1 MSAEFIAEEGVL
13 KGLILS
19 LGEEREEW
27 VFGRDPDQCDV
38 IIEDPRTSRK
48 QLICRKT
55 SEGYLIENL
64 SPSNPLFI
72 NDDPVS
78 GPVYLKERDRLTI
91 GQSVFR
97 FFPEGLDEGFAFGV
111 EESDE
116 TADEFFTEETTQDA
130 KFDTAETL
138 GGEDLFDTPTE
149 NNELKDEISPAT
161 AEDASLM
168 GVSDDTTDRE
178 TIFKPEELPEINID
192 LTPTTRFLIKVIAGP
207 NTGAEFALDNSRSYL
222 VGTDSSTCDVVFNDL
237 SVSREHARLTVNAE
251 GEIAIEDLD
260 SRNGVIVDR
269 ERIDKATKLGP
280 NSVVGLGTSAF
291 LLIDREAPSETIAA
305 RIFEAPPEEKVEVI
319 TETPAPD
326 EAVVAAKEAVL
337 KPPASTGTFILA
349 LFIAGL
355 AVLFGIGMVSLFHSS
370 EVTPPKGRD
379 YKQEIN
385 EVIKEFPAV
394 QATLLNGKVFLVGH
408 VRTSVEHNE
417 LLYKLR
423 SIPYI
428 KEIEDHVVNDQAVWQ
443 EMNILLSKHADFK
456 GVSLHAPNPGEFVLS
471 GYLQTEKQAANLID
485 YMNIHFNYLSKL
497 QNKVVVEQQ
506 VLEEVTSRLM
516 QRGFA
521 AVNISFTNGEL
532 VLTGYVSST
541 QTYDFDNLLAEFEN
555 IPGVRSLKN
564 FVVSVSPEQGVA
576 DLNKRY
582 PGRFR
587 VTGYSKHGD
596 VNVNVVINGRILT
609 RGDQLDGMTI
619 TSIQPHTIFLEK
631 DGLKYKIDYNK

>member
-38 IIEDPRTSRK
+38 IIEDSKTSRR

-55 SEGYLIENL
+55 SEGYLVENL
-64 SPSNPLFI
+64 SPGNPIFL
-72 NDDPVS
+72 NDEPVS
-78 GPVYLKERDRLTI
+78 GPVHLKEGDRLTI

-97 FFPEGLDEGFAFGV
+97 FYPEGLDEGFAFGMSET
-111 EESDE
+111 EEP
-116 TADEFFTEETTQDA
+116 TDEFFTEDTTKDT
-130 KFDTAETL
+130 KFENEETL

-149 NNELKDEISPAT
+149 PKDEISPST
-161 AEDASLM
+161 PFDAGLVGES
-168 GVSDDTTDRE
+168 TEEQPDRE
-178 TIFKPEELPEINID
+178 TIFEPEELPEINID
-192 LTPTTRFLIKVIAGP
+192 LTPSTRFLIKVIAGP

-251 GEIAIEDLD
+251 GEIVIEDLD

-319 TETPAPD
+319 AETPPPA
-326 EAVVAAKEAVL
+326 EALVVGKEAVL
-337 KPPASTGTFILA
+337 KAPVSTGTFILA

-355 AVLFGIGMVSLFHSS
+355 AVLFGIGMVSLFHSA

-379 YKQEIN
+379 YKLEIN

-417 LLYKLR
+417 LLYRLR
-423 SIPYI
+423 SIPFI

-471 GYLQTEKQAANLID
+471 GYLQTEKQAANLVD

-506 VLEEVTSRLM
+506 IVEEITSRLT
-516 QRGFA
+516 QRGFT
-521 AVNISFTNGEL
+521 AVNINFTNGEL

-541 QTYDFDNLLAEFEN
+541 QTYDFDNLLADFEN

-564 FVVSVSPEQGVA
+564 FVVAVSPEQGVA